1 MERSTKRNT
10 EEQQGDN
17 VNPPAKKTKVEEQ
30 PADVKLC
37 ASCSQVKSRDL
48 FSKKQWKGQGDKKR
62 RCVACTASELGIA
75 APTAASL
82 EAAEKKKAAN
92 REAAEKR
99 KALELERQL
108 ERDKLRAQQQQ
119 MADLKEQE
127 WLEGNGPQIQMPTFE
142 VPGDGTSW
150 ASDEETPEV
159 TFKNMPTLASLVGSY
174 DLIFYY
180 NAGDE
185 EGIPKNRA
193 TKGSLDFTID
203 ATGELHGIVAL
214 HKSVKNASWDHRYDA
229 KITCKSDEEQ
239 EQDKAVGAFEVTNI
253 EELENLCYEDV
264 QGTIQRVA
272 TRQAVRYMPECE
284 DDDVEDYQLDYG
296 ESIQFGNA
304 QEAQLILDK
313 YHQEPFLWLCSH
325 KNLANEV
332 SSLIR
337 RFASKKPPPIFFFEE
352 DDLFLTFK
360 WDDSCRDAY
369 KTVLVARRQ
378 I

>member
-1 MERSTKRNT
+1 
-10 EEQQGDN
+10 
-17 VNPPAKKTKVEEQ
+17 
-30 PADVKLC
+30 
-37 ASCSQVKSRDL
+37 
-48 FSKKQWKGQGDKKR
+48 
-62 RCVACTASELGIA
+62 LGIA
-75 APTAASL
+75 APTAASI

-325 KNLANEV
+325 SDSLPQFAIV
-332 SSLIR
+332 PGSHDLIR
-337 RFASKKPPPIFFFEE
+337 TNTQATKRTVATRRPWRRCPLSQQNNIFSKQCSRRREFH
-352 DDLFLTFK
+352 LFRCFLHSK
-360 WDDSCRDAY
+360 
-369 KTVLVARRQ
+369 Q
-378 I
+378 E